1 MKNQVKSAFALSL
14 LAMAVATSADAQD
27 RPRVNLNQPQAQNNS
42 QTPGITYNYA
52 GARYVFQDL
61 DRWNCEQD
69 GLNVYG
75 SMDIQ
80 DGFFARASFTDVSG
94 SNNCGSRTFIAG
106 GGYHTRFSDAADMY
120 VTVSFGSMSIDGGGE
135 GDDGDHSGIELAAG
149 LRTFLQPQLEGNVE
163 LFHTTI
169 TNGSATGIS
178 GGLVY
183 WFNERFSGT
192 ADVGVSADTTTF
204 GLGARMAF

>member
-1 MKNQVKSAFALSL
+1 MKNQVKSAFALTL
-14 LAMAVATSADAQD
+14 LAMTVATAADAQD
-27 RPRVNLNQPQAQNNS
+27 RPRVNLNQPQAQNNA

-52 GARYVFQDL
+52 GIRYMFQDL
-61 DRWNCEQD
+61 ESHNCEQD
-69 GLNVYG
+69 GLNIYG

-80 DGFFARASFTDVSG
+80 DGFFARASFSDVSG
-94 SNNCGSRTFIAG
+94 SNDCGSRTFIAG

-120 VTVSFGSMSIDGGGE
+120 ITVSFGSMSPDV
-135 GDDGDHSGIELAAG
+135 GDDESGIELAAG
-149 LRTFLQPQLEGNVE
+149 MRTFLQPQLEGNVE

-169 TNGSATGIS
+169 TNGSSTGIN

-192 ADVGVSADTTTF
+192 ADVGLSADDTTF